1 MLKLTTQYGF
11 HELFLNFSQHDKVQN
26 NTNYEKILLKSV
38 VLSIALTKPGTIS
51 DS

>member
-11 HELFLNFSQHDKVQN
+11 HELFLNFLKVQN
-26 NTNYEKILLKSV
+26 NANYEKILLKSV